1 MREFRGKTA
10 VVTGAASGMGRA
22 FATRYAKE
30 GMRVV
35 MADIEAPALEAAANV
50 LRDAGHDV
58 LPVVCDVSKLE
69 AVEALARQAV
79 EAYGGVHVVSNNAG
93 VEGYLDGAIW
103 EATDKDWAWT
113 FGVNFWGPVN
123 VMRTFLPLML
133 ASGEEGH
140 MVNTASTTGLVMGNN
155 MYGITKHAVV
165 AMTET
170 AYQELKR
177 RDAKVGISVLCPGL
191 VDTRLFEGSRN
202 RPAELRNDP
211 SAPLPEPRRIL
222 QGAMP
227 PSQVADI
234 VLQAIRDE
242 QFYILTDR
250 DWDERMKTRLDN
262 VLNRRNPE
270 VAPGLGR

>member
-1 MREFRGKTA
+1 VKDFKGKTA

-22 FATRYAKE
+22 FATRYAEE

-35 MADIEAPALEAAANV
+35 MADIEAPALEATANV

-58 LPVVCDVSKLE
+58 LPVVCDVSKL
-69 AVEALARQAV
+69 ANVEALARQAV
-79 EAYGGVHVVSNNAG
+79 EAFGGVQVVSNNAG

-113 FGVNFWGPVN
+113 FGVNFWGVVN

-155 MYGITKHAVV
+155 MYGITKHAVT

-170 AYQELKR
+170 AYQDLKR
-177 RDAKVGISVLCPGL
+177 RDSKVGISVLCPGL

-202 RPAELRNDP
+202 RPVELRNDP
-211 SAPLPEPRRIL
+211 SAPLLEPRRIL

-234 VLQAIRDE
+234 VMQAIRDE
-242 QFYILTDR
+242 QFYILTDHE
-250 DWDERMKTRLDN
+250 WDERMKTRLEN
-262 VLNRRNPE
+262 VLARRNPE
-270 VAPGLGR
+270 VARGL